1 MLSME
6 SKIPPRPGIKEPES
20 LQFDD
25 RLSTDSTRSPIM
37 EVKPITSPKKI
48 ILKIEPAKTSP
59 FHKKHTTPLNT
70 DPAKPPQKPAMLLF
84 GLALIKPLLF
94 FPKSTPKNHANESQK
109 KTMVKK
115 RIKTSFECS
124 KNVNRDTKVHKKPA

>member
-59 FHKKHTTPLNT
+59 FHKKHTTSIKIRATNINT
-70 DPAKPPQKPAMLLF
+70 K
-84 GLALIKPLLF
+84 
-94 FPKSTPKNHANESQK
+94 
-109 KTMVKK
+109 
-115 RIKTSFECS
+115 
-124 KNVNRDTKVHKKPA
+124 